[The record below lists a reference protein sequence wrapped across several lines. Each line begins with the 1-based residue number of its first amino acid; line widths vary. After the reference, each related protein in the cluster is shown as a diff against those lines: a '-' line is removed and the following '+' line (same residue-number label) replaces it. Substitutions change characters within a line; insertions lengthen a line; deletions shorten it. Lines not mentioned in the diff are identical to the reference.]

1 MRDNMRGA
9 AAIVGIGELKP
20 ERTRP
25 GRDAMSLLA
34 EAAYL
39 AIQDAGLTKADIDG
53 MILEEGMT
61 PTGSGYNPKM
71 AEYMGIYPTFATGCD
86 AQGAAGVTMALQA
99 AAYINAG
106 LCDYVLCGMSAAIDG
121 SRPRRPAGP
130 GHTETATSEFSAP
143 FGPTVGANGWYAM
156 IAKRYEKLYGATVEK
171 RAKIS
176 VDLRYNANHNPMAIW
191 HDVPITV
198 DDVVNSRI
206 VADPLHLLECVMPCA
221 GACAFIVTR
230 ADIARGMRHKP
241 AYVLGGANG
250 VSQQQPHAR
259 RRDHHLPSG
268 SGRAKSVRH
277 VGLRPV
283 RCPGYGD
290 LRLIHHHR
298 DV

>member
-130 GHTETATSEFSAP
+130 GRTETATLSSPHPSAQP
-143 FGPTVGANGWYAM
+143 WGRT
-156 IAKRYEKLYGATVEK
+156 
-171 RAKIS
+171 
-176 VDLRYNANHNPMAIW
+176 
-191 HDVPITV
+191 
-198 DDVVNSRI
+198 
-206 VADPLHLLECVMPCA
+206 A
-221 GACAFIVTR
+221 GT
-230 ADIARGMRHKP
+230 P
-241 AYVLGGANG
+241 
-250 VSQQQPHAR
+250 
-259 RRDHHLPSG
+259 
-268 SGRAKSVRH
+268 
-277 VGLRPV
+277 
-283 RCPGYGD
+283 
-290 LRLIHHHR
+290 
-298 DV
+298 